1 MMQARARASAE
12 SCRNGDRQNDVPETK
27 YQNDGFTRLQ
37 VSRQDSYL
45 YLISSN
51 AMMSTGNCPASDNSS
66 RSRRRSRPSAV
77 GCASAICATGGGGL
91 NDENI
96 PSNHDNA
103 NAIPHQRPM
112 TNENDEAMEVGAAD
126 CALDL
131 AGTIDGLL
139 RASILPANAA
149 GADPLFH
156 SSRNLSISSA
166 LSKESRSKSIAAA
179 HRMFHHDDVVAHDD
193 EVRSG
198 AFDALV
204 FRLGLS
210 VGLMA
215 ASSSVSGKV
224 EVGNNEQ
231 GNPSR
236 QDEDW
241 SELAQIVST
250 LSQVCRCSHSYRLAT
265 FHCAAR
271 DQLLPLLFH
280 VMCRGREVLGESTI
294 PSIAKNASEVIVGSL
309 GVLRSYSKVAD
320 IRPQLLKPAI
330 TEQLLPC
337 LAGLLLLCARKKSIV
352 DRSVRIKIEKDAL
365 GLLKDVTHR
374 CSENEA
380 RLLVVDRPAVLKAA
394 LEIGNL
400 AKRGTEGRATSHRHR
415 NDEYLATVLWNC
427 ASHRSVRAALLSLG
441 KEGCSSS
448 SSSSND
454 TSSIL
459 SFLSSVLSFD
469 SGRQHGANYAEDD
482 GDDDFELQKAAL
494 SCLGNLCRG
503 MQDAAAEGMDAGR
516 FVLAHDEGIFV
527 ERLLSIATH
536 APASSSLVCRRRAV
550 RTIRCLVGATGGGK
564 NADNGKNSASALL
577 GIASQRGIDVLGQL
591 SNIMT
596 NDDDENVQIHAAE
609 SVATLYHLLNEDQ
622 TIAMLNSSFICVIT
636 STTKNAKCAE
646 ISCRCLSSASAI
658 IDLNKQS
665 DLFPSLLGIV
675 RLHESDSNET
685 HKLKLSSLKLI
696 RVLSTVKTNRPV
708 MLREEG
714 RICSDTGDNEISFGL
729 LNCLS
734 LILKR
739 SGKDYGCGAI
749 GAIEMADLQ
758 KEAAAI
764 LVELSRDDSAQ
775 SIVDYP
781 DLLSS
786 FTNYCTNTVG
796 PSGPERNEAKKAL
809 MRLVAML

>member
-1 MMQARARASAE
+1 M
-12 SCRNGDRQNDVPETK
+12 
-27 YQNDGFTRLQ
+27 
-37 VSRQDSYL
+37 
-45 YLISSN
+45 
-51 AMMSTGNCPASDNSS
+51 
-66 RSRRRSRPSAV
+66 
-77 GCASAICATGGGGL
+77 GCASAACATGGGGI

-96 PSNHDNA
+96 PSNHEHA

-112 TNENDEAMEVGAAD
+112 TNENDEAMGNGAAD

-139 RASILPANAA
+139 RASSSSTNAA
-149 GADPLFH
+149 AGTDPLFH
-156 SSRNLSISSA
+156 ASNKLAIPSA

-193 EVRSG
+193 EVRAG

-204 FRLGLS
+204 FRLGFS
-210 VGLMA
+210 VGLLA
-215 ASSSVSGKV
+215 ASSSVSGEV
-224 EVGNNEQ
+224 EGEQ
-231 GNPSR
+231 GTPSR
-236 QDEDW
+236 QDEAW

-250 LSQVCRCSHSYRLAT
+250 LSKVCRCSHSYRLAT
-265 FHCAAR
+265 FNSAAQ

-280 VMCRGREVLGESTI
+280 VTSRGREVLGANTS

-320 IRPQLLKPAI
+320 IRPQLLKPTIA
-330 TEQLLPC
+330 ERLLPG
-337 LAGLLLLCARKKSIV
+337 LAGLLQLCARKKKIV

-374 CSENEA
+374 CSESEA
-380 RLLVVDRPAVLKAA
+380 RLLVVDRPGVLEAA
-394 LEIGNL
+394 LEIGIL
-400 AKRGTEGRATSHRHR
+400 ANKGTGRATSHRRR

-441 KEGCSSS
+441 KEGCSSNN
-448 SSSSND
+448 SSSN
-454 TSSIL
+454 SISNNNSPIL
-459 SFLSSVLSFD
+459 SFLSSVLYFD
-469 SGRQHGANYAEDD
+469 SGSQHRANYAGDD
-482 GDDDFELQKAAL
+482 GDDHFELQKAAL

-503 MQDAAAEGMDAGR
+503 MQDGAAEGMDDER
-516 FVLAHDEGIFV
+516 IVLVHDEGIFV

-550 RTIRCLVGATGGGK
+550 RTIRCLVGATSSGT
-564 NADNGKNSASALL
+564 NADDGNNCVSAML
-577 GIASQRGIDVLGQL
+577 GIASQRGIDVLGEL
-591 SNIMT
+591 SNIMK

-609 SVATLYHLLNEDQ
+609 SVATLYEMLTTNMTLNEVE
-622 TIAMLNSSFICVIT
+622 TIEMLNNSFICVIA
-636 STTKNAKCAE
+636 STAKNAKRSE
-646 ISCRCLSSASAI
+646 IACRCLWSASVM

-675 RLHESDSNET
+675 RLNESDSDET
-685 HKLKLSSLKLI
+685 HKLRLSSLKLI
-696 RVLSTVKTNRPV
+696 RVLSTVETNRPI

-714 RICSDTGDNEISFGL
+714 RIGRDAGGDEISFGL
-729 LNCLS
+729 LHCLS

-739 SGKDYGCGAI
+739 SEKDYGCGAI
-749 GAIEMADLQ
+749 GAIEVVDLQ

-764 LVELSRDDSAQ
+764 LVELSHDDSAQ
-775 SIVDYP
+775 SVVDYP

-786 FTNYCTNTVG
+786 FTHYCTNAVG
-796 PSGPERNEAKKAL
+796 PSGPERDEAKKAL
-809 MRLVAML
+809 MRLVARL